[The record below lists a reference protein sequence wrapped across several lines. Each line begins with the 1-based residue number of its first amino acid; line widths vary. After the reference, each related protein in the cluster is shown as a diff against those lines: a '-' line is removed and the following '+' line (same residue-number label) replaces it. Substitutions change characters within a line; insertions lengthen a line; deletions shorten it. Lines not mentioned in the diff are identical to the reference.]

1 MDDLHVNRHCYL
13 CVAPGMDA
21 LLLTD
26 FLVGPSNPWV
36 MNGENGSETSM
47 KYLGTDIWTETV
59 CLFVC
64 LSAGDELV
72 NRIHQGST
80 FEKGQC
86 SRNIAPPPLVYTHEI
101 ASHQPCVPG

>member
-36 MNGENGSETSM
+36 MNGENGFLGSETSM

-59 CLFVC
+59 CLLCLSVC
-64 LSAGDELV
+64 LSVL
-72 NRIHQGST
+72 NW
-80 FEKGQC
+80 
-86 SRNIAPPPLVYTHEI
+86 
-101 ASHQPCVPG
+101 